1 VLAGEHWKK
10 CGIVEWIPMG
20 GNMLWFRDA
29 SPVLAGDDVGSGAGP
44 LRIQVPVTIVQRTKL
59 PNTLRYTK
67 DKGYDVR
74 PGDVVSVARGPDYQ
88 STGVVQSVDV
98 PNARLTF
105 LSDSDHSL
113 VSIKHIDSYISDLP
127 QIDVPITF
135 VIKKSNV
142 SLDSFNKIIG
152 HEVFIVGGDRKGYR
166 ATLHDVASDT
176 CTVAV
181 HGQARTTLRRQ
192 DVVTR

>member
-1 VLAGEHWKK
+1 
-10 CGIVEWIPMG
+10 
-20 GNMLWFRDA
+20 MLWFHDA
-29 SPVLAGDDVGSGAGP
+29 SPVLAGDDVGSSVGP
-44 LRIQVPVTIVQRTKL
+44 FRIQVPVTIIQRTKL

-74 PGDVVSVARGPDYQ
+74 PGDVVSIARGPDYQ
-88 STGVVQSVDV
+88 SKGVVQSVDF
-98 PNARLTF
+98 PNARLTL

-113 VSIKHIDSYISDLP
+113 VSIKHIDSSMSDLP

-135 VIKKSNV
+135 IIKKSNV

-166 ATLHDVASDT
+166 ATLHNITSDT

-181 HGQARTTLRRQ
+181 HGQAHTTLRCQ
-192 DVVTR
+192 DIATR

>member
-1 VLAGEHWKK
+1 
-10 CGIVEWIPMG
+10 MG
-20 GNMLWFRDA
+20 GNMLWFHDA
-29 SPVLAGDDVGSGAGP
+29 SPVLARDDVGSGAGP
-44 LRIQVPVTIVQRTKL
+44 LRIQVPVTIIQWTKL
-59 PNTLRYTK
+59 PNMLRYTK

-74 PGDVVSVARGPDYQ
+74 PGDVVSVACRPDYQ
-88 STGVVQSVDV
+88 STGVVQSINI

-113 VSIKHIDSYISDLP
+113 ISIKHIDSYISDLP

-135 VIKKSNV
+135 IIKKSNV

-152 HEVFIVGGDRKGYR
+152 HEVFIVGGDQKGYR

-181 HGQARTTLRRQ
+181 HRQAHTTLRRQ
-192 DVVTR
+192 DIVTR